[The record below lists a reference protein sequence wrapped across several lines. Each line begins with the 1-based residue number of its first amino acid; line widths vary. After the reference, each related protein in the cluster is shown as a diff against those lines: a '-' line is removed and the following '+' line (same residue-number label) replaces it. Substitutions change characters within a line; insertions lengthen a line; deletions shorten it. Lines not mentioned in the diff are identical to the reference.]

1 MSRRRITTAALAGTL
16 ALTLLACS
24 GEAEQPATNDGGAT
38 GEGTAGTET
47 VTLGLIPI
55 IDVAPVYVGMDQGFF
70 EEEGIELELSTG
82 QGGAAIVPGV
92 VSGSIDVGFGNNLSL
107 VIGTSSGLPL
117 RVIASGV
124 DSTGD
129 PEQDPYTIV
138 TADDSLQRPADLEGR
153 TVAVN
158 TLNAIGDTVVRASVR
173 ADGGDPDA
181 VEFVEMPF
189 PSMTAAL
196 VAGDVDAA
204 WQVEPFITLGEA
216 DGVRV
221 LTTPLNDFTD
231 ETIEVS
237 TYFTSQ
243 KFAEENPELV
253 DRFRAAIEKSLSYSQ
268 ENPDAVRA
276 VLPSYLEV
284 EPDLAGQL
292 ILPAWDTEVS
302 EPTFEIFAELAQ
314 TDGLTA
320 GEVNLDALLGR

>member
-1 MSRRRITTAALAGTL
+1 MYRRRITTATLAGTL

-24 GEAEQPATNDGGAT
+24 GEAEPDTTDDGGAAT
-38 GEGTAGTET
+38 GGAAGTET

-55 IDVAPVYVGMDQGFF
+55 IDVAPVYVGMEQGFF
-70 EEEGIELELSTG
+70 EDEGIELELSTG

-92 VSGSIDVGFGNNLSL
+92 VSGSIDMGFGNNLSL
-107 VIGTSSGLPL
+107 VIGNSSGLPL

-204 WQVEPFITLGEA
+204 WQVEPFITLGES

-237 TYFTSQ
+237 SYFTSL

-253 DRFRAAIEKSLSYSQ
+253 DRFRAAIEKSLTYSQ
-268 ENPDAVRA
+268 ENPDAVRE

-284 EPDLAGQL
+284 EPDLAERL
-292 ILPAWDTEVS
+292 ILPAWNTEVS
-302 EPTFEIFAELAQ
+302 EPTFEIFAELAG
-314 TDGLTA
+314 TDGLIQ
-320 GEVNLDALLGR
+320 GDVDLDTLLAR

>member
-1 MSRRRITTAALAGTL
+1 MSRRRITSAALACTL

-24 GEAEQPATNDGGAT
+24 GETEPEATDDAGATAGGA
-38 GEGTAGTET
+38 AGTET

-70 EEEGIELELSTG
+70 EDEGIELELSTG

-92 VSGSIDVGFGNNLSL
+92 VSGSIDFGFGNNLSL
-107 VIGTSSGLPL
+107 VIGSSNGLPL
-117 RVIASGV
+117 QVVASGV

-138 TADDSLQRPADLEGR
+138 TADDSLQRPADLEGK

-158 TLNAIGDTVVRASVR
+158 TLKAIGDTVVRASVR
-173 ADGGDPDA
+173 SDGGDPDA

-189 PSMTAAL
+189 PNMTAAL

-237 TYFTSQ
+237 SYFTSQ
-243 KFAEENPELV
+243 KFAQENPELV
-253 DRFRAAIEKSLSYSQ
+253 DGFRAAIEKSLAYSQ
-268 ENPDAVRA
+268 ENPDAVRE

-284 EPDLAGQL
+284 EPDLAERL
-292 ILPAWDTEVS
+292 ILPAWNTEVS
-302 EPTFEIFAELAQ
+302 EPTFEIFAELAG
-314 TDGLTA
+314 TDGLIQ
-320 GEVNLDALLGR
+320 GDVDLDTLLGR